1 MATMSRDAS
10 VATAKTSDPKHFMYT
25 SGETDPVW
33 IHHLPYKNIPKFPKL
48 DKDLETDV
56 CIVGAGISGVSVA
69 YELVTRGL
77 NVVLIEGREV
87 LSGETGR
94 TSGHTRRSRRST
106 ETRAQKLLQN
116 RILGR

>member
-10 VATAKTSDPKHFMYT
+10 VTTAKTSDPKHFMYT

-56 CIVGAGISGVSVA
+56 CIVGW
-69 YELVTRGL
+69 R
-77 NVVLIEGREV
+77 
-87 LSGETGR
+87 LSGLR
-94 TSGHTRRSRRST
+94 ASNSWAKRRLDR
-106 ETRAQKLLQN
+106 
-116 RILGR
+116 GP